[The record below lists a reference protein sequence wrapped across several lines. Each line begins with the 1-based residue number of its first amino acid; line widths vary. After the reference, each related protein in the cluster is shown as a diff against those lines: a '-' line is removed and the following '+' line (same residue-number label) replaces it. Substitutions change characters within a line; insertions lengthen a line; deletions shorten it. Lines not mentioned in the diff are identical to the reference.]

1 MFQVSRLRLSCAA
14 SIIIWFVLPFDTN
27 CQSKKTNVSFTDQ
40 LYLVQEFILEVRKFF
55 KDEAFNVFKLELLN
69 SKGLTE
75 IHAGLVA
82 KVCHVINAR
91 FLLP

>member
-1 MFQVSRLRLSCAA
+1 MFLLL
-14 SIIIWFVLPFDTN
+14 INFIW
-27 CQSKKTNVSFTDQ
+27 CKS
-40 LYLVQEFILEVRKFF
+40 LYYLERIRELEVRKFF